1 MLAAVLLLAAAGLL
15 AVHSHQTAAV
25 PPEEPAQEE
34 PSVTVI
40 PAEPELP
47 ELPEEP
53 VEEDPVPEKPWGPV
67 AESAP
72 VDDSYFDDVAFVGD
86 SRTDG
91 FRLYSGLNRGTYF
104 GPSRR
109 GTGDPVSAAGLNRAG
124 RQRLLCQ

>member
-1 MLAAVLLLAAAGLL
+1 MTGKRMRKNPHGWMLAAVLLLAAAGLL

-67 AESAP
+67 AESALWMTAILTMWLLWGTP
-72 VDDSYFDDVAFVGD
+72 GLMAS
-86 SRTDG
+86 G
-91 FRLYSGLNRGTYF
+91 FTA
-104 GPSRR
+104 
-109 GTGDPVSAAGLNRAG
+109 D
-124 RQRLLCQ
+124 